1 MARIIVGRKKK
12 YVAVDVRFEPDG
24 HLRPLAIVF
33 GPDQVY
39 TIDKIKDVS
48 RRAAEVGGVGDRY
61 LCLVNGQE
69 TNPMAGKRQMVC
81 RSENYCEVIV
91 LRMVEKKCIV
101 SQ

>member
-1 MARIIVGRKKK
+1 MARFIVGREKK

-33 GPDQVY
+33 DPDQVY

-69 TNPMAGKRQMVC
+69 TNLWLEKGRWF
-81 RSENYCEVIV
+81 
-91 LRMVEKKCIV
+91 VEAKIV
-101 SQ
+101 SSS